1 MTDFF
6 WPCVAQIMQS
16 VDIKAVGKHDLAVE
30 WVGSATND
38 MVADSVIALL
48 LGIDGS
54 RASVKGMFDNR

>member
-1 MTDFF
+1 
-6 WPCVAQIMQS
+6 MQS